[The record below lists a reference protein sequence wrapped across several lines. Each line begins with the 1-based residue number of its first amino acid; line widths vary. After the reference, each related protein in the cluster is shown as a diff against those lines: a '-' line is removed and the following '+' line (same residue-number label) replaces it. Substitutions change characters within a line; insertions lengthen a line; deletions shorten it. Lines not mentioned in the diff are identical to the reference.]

1 MHMGRREHVR
11 IHEAGANTRQLASPP
26 SWEWRTHGSRRSITT
41 CEQPNRNMAAEDRR
55 APPPPLNIGSSW
67 SAPPCAGRAAQG
79 KRRKRHETGPEHGEA
94 GAGCGVIGW
103 QGDSLTGL
111 NRAGVR
117 LCRRK
122 RGCGR
127 RAQDVA
133 AARQVC
139 SPAEG
144 RIGASEQAS
153 NHRRAKL
160 FFSLDAYWS
169 ISKAAI
175 HIAIV
180 VISLIA
186 ISSL

>member
-1 MHMGRREHVR
+1 M
-11 IHEAGANTRQLASPP
+11 
-26 SWEWRTHGSRRSITT
+26 
-41 CEQPNRNMAAEDRR
+41 
-55 APPPPLNIGSSW
+55 
-67 SAPPCAGRAAQG
+67 
-79 KRRKRHETGPEHGEA
+79 
-94 GAGCGVIGW
+94 
-103 QGDSLTGL
+103 
-111 NRAGVR
+111 
-117 LCRRK
+117 
-122 RGCGR
+122 
-127 RAQDVA
+127 A
-133 AARQVC
+133 AARQVS